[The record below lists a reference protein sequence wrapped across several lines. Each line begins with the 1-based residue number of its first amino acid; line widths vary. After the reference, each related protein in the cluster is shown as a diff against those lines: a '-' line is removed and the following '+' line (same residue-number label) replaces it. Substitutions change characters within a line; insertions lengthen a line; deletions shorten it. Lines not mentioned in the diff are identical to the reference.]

1 MQENKKY
8 IYFYRIFMNLTAFF
22 WIINI
27 IYYLSSNLSKAERVY
42 YFSCIIY
49 PILFILISFIKINNK
64 TQLILALLFLFLHF
78 NIFIFMLLPFKDI
91 ISYFAIISFFLL
103 ISIVSKLVSKFIKSN
118 YHKEKLIP
126 YLLVIIIIMELSTE
140 TSFIQSIIIVLN
152 FLSLLFIFYIYKQ
165 IKKG

>member
-22 WIINI
+22 WVINI

-78 NIFIFMLLPFKDI
+78 NIFIYMLLPFKDI
-91 ISYFAIISFFLL
+91 ISYFAIISIILL
-103 ISIVSKLVSKFIKSN
+103 ISIVSKFIKCN
-118 YHKEKLIP
+118 YHKIKLIP
-126 YLLVIIIIMELSTE
+126 YLLVIIIIIELSTE

-152 FLSLLFIFYIYKQ
+152 FFSLLFIFYIYKQ

>member
-78 NIFIFMLLPFKDI
+78 NIFIYMLLPFKDI
-91 ISYFAIISFFLL
+91 ISYFAFISIFLL
-103 ISIVSKLVSKFIKSN
+103 ISIVSKFIKSN
-118 YHKEKLIP
+118 YHKVKLIP